1 MELLVFCLLILA
13 GNIALPVFLPWW
25 IIVPF
30 NMLAALPFRLRP
42 MQAFWLGGICSGIVW
57 LIWSFVQSA
66 ENQHLLAEKLWQ
78 ILKLGHP
85 SVLFLLEFLLPF
97 LLGGIACMSSIQ
109 FKQFR
114 QSND

>member
-1 MELLVFCLLILA
+1 MEILAFSLLLIA
-13 GNIALPVFLPWW
+13 GNIGLPLFLPWW
-25 IIVPF
+25 VFIPF

-42 MQAFWLGGICSGIVW
+42 AQGFWFGGISSGLVW
-57 LIWSFVQSA
+57 LIWSFIQSA

-114 QSND
+114 QANG